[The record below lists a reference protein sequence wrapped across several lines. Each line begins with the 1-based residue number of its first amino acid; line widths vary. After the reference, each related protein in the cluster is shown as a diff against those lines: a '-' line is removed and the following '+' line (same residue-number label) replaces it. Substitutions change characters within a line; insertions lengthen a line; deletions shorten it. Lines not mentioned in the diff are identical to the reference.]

1 MVRIS
6 LSIIVALVVGV
17 AAASVSPGS
26 TPIHESPPMRALTPL
41 EEGIV
46 REHNLARQ
54 DPKGYAAHVQ
64 ALRELFDGQFIRIPG
79 QATVLTREGVE
90 AVDEAIAFLMTIE
103 PAPALSTSQGMSD
116 AAADHV
122 LDQGPAGKTGHG
134 GSDGSRPAERVAR
147 HGSWDIIVAENLSY
161 GPDMARHVVMG
172 LIIDDG
178 VPDRG
183 HRTTIFNGALNVIG
197 VSCGPHVTF
206 GTMCTMDYAGEFTE
220 QASSD
225 DVTPQGARSE
235 K

>member
-1 MVRIS
+1 MVRIT
-6 LSIIVALVVGV
+6 LSIIVALVVAL
-17 AAASVSPGS
+17 AAASVSTGS
-26 TPIHESPPMRALTPL
+26 TPIHESPRALTPL

-54 DPKGYAAHVQ
+54 DPKAYATHVR
-64 ALRELFDGQFIRIPG
+64 AFRELFDGQLIRIPG

-103 PAPALSTSQGMSD
+103 PAPALSPSQGMSD

-122 LDQGPAGKTGHG
+122 RDQGPEGKTGHG
-134 GSDGSRPAERVAR
+134 GSDGSRPAQRVAR

-197 VSCGPHVTF
+197 VSCGPHLTF
-206 GTMCTMDYAGEFTE
+206 RTMCTMDYAGEFKE
-220 QASSD
+220 PASSD
-225 DVTPQGARSE
+225 DVTLQGARSE

>member
-6 LSIIVALVVGV
+6 LSIIVAL
-17 AAASVSPGS
+17 AAASVSTGS
-26 TPIHESPPMRALTPL
+26 TPIHESPRALTPL

-54 DPKGYAAHVQ
+54 DPKGYATHVR
-64 ALRELFDGQFIRIPG
+64 AFRELFDGQFIRIPG

-122 LDQGPAGKTGHG
+122 RDQGPEGKTGHG
-134 GSDGSRPAERVAR
+134 GSDGSRPAQRIAR

>member
-1 MVRIS
+1 MPKAKNEITMEAVIALRNTLNGDTVRLVFAATS
-6 LSIIVALVVGV
+6 STDVLRYVSDAIVKEAY
-17 AAASVSPGS
+17 
-26 TPIHESPPMRALTPL
+26 ER
-41 EEGIV
+41 
-46 REHNLARQ
+46 ARQ
-54 DPKGYAAHVQ
+54 QKKYGDPTM
-64 ALRELFDGQFIRIPG
+64 
-79 QATVLTREGVE
+79 ATVLTREGVE

-103 PAPALSTSQGMSD
+103 PAPALSPSQGMSD

-122 LDQGPAGKTGHG
+122 RDQGPEGKTGHG
-134 GSDGSRPAERVAR
+134 GSDGSRPAQRVAR

-161 GPDMARHVVMG
+161 GPDVARHVVMG

-197 VSCGPHVTF
+197 VSCGPHLTF